1 MGAGRRSIRRLWLPA
16 RRSLRGVTVAGL
28 LEYRFAL
35 RPTSE
40 ELVHVTS
47 GEVLVAF
54 RLAGSAFA
62 SWTT

>member
-1 MGAGRRSIRRLWLPA
+1 
-16 RRSLRGVTVAGL
+16 VAGL

-40 ELVHVTS
+40 ELVRVTS

-62 SWTT
+62 